1 MNILTSYIHMYLVHT
16 RFGISYPKKSIREA
30 VARQWRPVI
39 NYKSKKGGTTAT
51 RSGNRGELRFRVKYE
66 ILLSMSRKCACI
78 QGRMCIRIHIKVVR
92 Y

>member
-1 MNILTSYIHMYLVHT
+1 MCIWCT

-39 NYKSKKGGTTAT
+39 NYKSKKEGITAT

-66 ILLSMSRKCACI
+66 ILLSTFRRCARI
-78 QGRMCIRIHIKVVR
+78 QGRIYIRIHIRVVR

>member
-1 MNILTSYIHMYLVHT
+1 MYLVHT

-66 ILLSMSRKCACI
+66 ILLSMLESAHVYKVECI
-78 QGRMCIRIHIKVVR
+78 YVYI
-92 Y
+92 